1 MMKTEQEKFQSLALK
16 QAINILEHKK
26 LTSRDIR
33 KLSALS
39 KIIFDVNQYSYFIL
53 QNRLQSLS
61 SSAAR
66 RAAFSEQQSVKNSTD
81 SCSE

>member
-1 MMKTEQEKFQSLALK
+1 MSKQQYEFQRLALE
-16 QAINILEHKK
+16 QANKILIHKK

-33 KLSALS
+33 KLSVLS

-61 SSAAR
+61 SLEALKAAS
-66 RAAFSEQQSVKNSTD
+66 SEQQSAENSVD
-81 SCSE
+81 PYAE